1 MEKIILIGNG
11 DVGSSYSFA
20 LVAQGIGNEIGIID
34 LDKAKAA
41 GDIQDLNHG
50 LAYVGP
56 KTLYVAD
63 YEDCRDAD
71 LVVITAGA
79 AQQPHETRLD
89 LTKKNAQIMKKIVKS
104 VIASGFQ
111 GIFLIASNPVDV
123 LTHYVKKITGFPA
136 HKVIGSGTSLDSARL
151 RNAIGEQLTI
161 VPRDIQIYVLGEH
174 GDTQFPVWSHGNIG
188 GLSVHE
194 WLEKHPIFS
203 EQDLGQIAEKV
214 KNAAYDIIAAKGSTH
229 YGIAISL
236 SRITRSILKD
246 EHAVLPVSVHLE
258 GQYQATDVCISS
270 PAIVNSQGIREI
282 IEMPLNESEQQQM
295 YDSIQALK
303 TMQAQLQE

>member
-1 MEKIILIGNG
+1 MGGSFIEKIILIGNG

-111 GIFLIASNPVDV
+111 GIFLIASKPVDV
-123 LTHYVKKITGFPA
+123 LTHYVKKN
-136 HKVIGSGTSLDSARL
+136 H
-151 RNAIGEQLTI
+151 
-161 VPRDIQIYVLGEH
+161 
-174 GDTQFPVWSHGNIG
+174 W
-188 GLSVHE
+188 
-194 WLEKHPIFS
+194 
-203 EQDLGQIAEKV
+203 
-214 KNAAYDIIAAKGSTH
+214 
-229 YGIAISL
+229 L
-236 SRITRSILKD
+236 SR
-246 EHAVLPVSVHLE
+246 
-258 GQYQATDVCISS
+258 
-270 PAIVNSQGIREI
+270 SQSDWLWNFSR
-282 IEMPLNESEQQQM
+282 
-295 YDSIQALK
+295 
-303 TMQAQLQE
+303 

>member
-79 AQQPHETRLD
+79 AQLPHETRPD
-89 LTKKNAQIMKKIVKS
+89 LTKKNAQIMK
-104 VIASGFQ
+104 
-111 GIFLIASNPVDV
+111 
-123 LTHYVKKITGFPA
+123 
-136 HKVIGSGTSLDSARL
+136 
-151 RNAIGEQLTI
+151 
-161 VPRDIQIYVLGEH
+161 
-174 GDTQFPVWSHGNIG
+174 
-188 GLSVHE
+188 
-194 WLEKHPIFS
+194 
-203 EQDLGQIAEKV
+203 
-214 KNAAYDIIAAKGSTH
+214 
-229 YGIAISL
+229 
-236 SRITRSILKD
+236 RS
-246 EHAVLPVSVHLE
+246 
-258 GQYQATDVCISS
+258 
-270 PAIVNSQGIREI
+270 
-282 IEMPLNESEQQQM
+282 
-295 YDSIQALK
+295 
-303 TMQAQLQE
+303 